1 MAETR
6 KLCKFARMGPI
17 CAKNFPPPMSP
28 PLLFP
33 LLNAIIA
40 GQPAYRAE
48 QSISAPILLP
58 QNRSVPHRDRGERI
72 IMNGQL
78 SHRHAH
84 KFRLGGSIDM
94 LTGPLLK
101 KILLFGLPLMASSI
115 LQLLFNA
122 ADVVVLGRYAS
133 YASLAAVG
141 STTAIVNLMINLLIG
156 ISIGV
161 NVLVARYLGEG
172 DKQKELSEAVH
183 TAVAVALIGGVILGG
198 IGCATASWIL
208 ELISTPE
215 DIFDLAR
222 IYLNIYFLGTPAIAV
237 YNYGAAI
244 LRARGDTQRPLLFLT
259 VSGVTNVALNLLF
272 VISFQMDVAGVA
284 LATVIS
290 EVLSAVLVL
299 VSLMRSQDELAFSWR
314 KLRIHRRS
322 LSLMSKVGIPAG
334 IQGCLFSL
342 ANLAIQGAINAY
354 GSVVV
359 AGSSAA
365 GSIDGFIYVSMNTFH
380 QTAQTFLSQN
390 IGAGKYDRVK
400 DILKKCLLCT
410 VVTGAIL
417 CTVAC
422 VFSQPLL
429 RIYNQDPA
437 VVAAGTVRL
446 YIAIAPYII
455 FGLADVLTGAIRGCG
470 SPVRPVVIN
479 LLCTCVFRLL
489 WISAINTDTVPV
501 TWVYA
506 SYPASWLVLLIA
518 LTVCWLRLYRRKI
531 RPHLTPD

>member
-1 MAETR
+1 
-6 KLCKFARMGPI
+6 
-17 CAKNFPPPMSP
+17 
-28 PLLFP
+28 
-33 LLNAIIA
+33 
-40 GQPAYRAE
+40 
-48 QSISAPILLP
+48 
-58 QNRSVPHRDRGERI
+58 
-72 IMNGQL
+72 
-78 SHRHAH
+78 
-84 KFRLGGSIDM
+84 
-94 LTGPLLK
+94 
-101 KILLFGLPLMASSI
+101 
-115 LQLLFNA
+115 
-122 ADVVVLGRYAS
+122 
-133 YASLAAVG
+133 
-141 STTAIVNLMINLLIG
+141 
-156 ISIGV
+156 
-161 NVLVARYLGEG
+161 
-172 DKQKELSEAVH
+172 
-183 TAVAVALIGGVILGG
+183 
-198 IGCATASWIL
+198 
-208 ELISTPE
+208 
-215 DIFDLAR
+215 
-222 IYLNIYFLGTPAIAV
+222 
-237 YNYGAAI
+237 
-244 LRARGDTQRPLLFLT
+244 
-259 VSGVTNVALNLLF
+259 
-272 VISFQMDVAGVA
+272 
-284 LATVIS
+284 
-290 EVLSAVLVL
+290 
-299 VSLMRSQDELAFSWR
+299 MRSQDELAFSWR

-446 YIAIAPYII
+446 YIAVAPYII

-489 WISAINTDTVPV
+489 WIAAINTDTMPV

-518 LTVCWLRLYRRKI
+518 LAVCWLRLYRRKI

>member
-1 MAETR
+1 
-6 KLCKFARMGPI
+6 
-17 CAKNFPPPMSP
+17 
-28 PLLFP
+28 
-33 LLNAIIA
+33 
-40 GQPAYRAE
+40 
-48 QSISAPILLP
+48 
-58 QNRSVPHRDRGERI
+58 
-72 IMNGQL
+72 MNGQL

-183 TAVAVALIGGVILGG
+183 TAVAIALIGGVILGG
-198 IGCATASWIL
+198 IGCVTASWIL

-259 VSGVTNVALNLLF
+259 V
-272 VISFQMDVAGVA
+272 QMDVAGVA

-342 ANLAIQGAINAY
+342 SNLAIQGAINAY

-365 GSIDGFIYVSMNTFH
+365 SSIDGFIYVSMNTFH

-417 CTVAC
+417 STIAC

-437 VVAAGTVRL
+437 VVAAGAVRL
-446 YIAIAPYII
+446 YIVVAPYII

-489 WISAINTDTVPV
+489 WIAAINTDTIPV
-501 TWVYA
+501 T
-506 SYPASWLVLLIA
+506 
-518 LTVCWLRLYRRKI
+518 
-531 RPHLTPD
+531 PD

>member
-1 MAETR
+1 
-6 KLCKFARMGPI
+6 
-17 CAKNFPPPMSP
+17 
-28 PLLFP
+28 
-33 LLNAIIA
+33 
-40 GQPAYRAE
+40 
-48 QSISAPILLP
+48 
-58 QNRSVPHRDRGERI
+58 
-72 IMNGQL
+72 MNGQL

-299 VSLMRSQDELAFSWR
+299 VSLMRSRDELAFSWR

-380 QTAQTFLSQN
+380 QTVQTFLSQN

-422 VFSQPLL
+422 VFSHPLL

-446 YIAIAPYII
+446 GGCAHRRHTRLRQPGAPGGHQSAVYLRLPSALDLGDKYGYRARHL
-455 FGLADVLTGAIRGCG
+455 GLC
-470 SPVRPVVIN
+470 
-479 LLCTCVFRLL
+479 LLPRLL
-489 WISAINTDTVPV
+489 AGAAYRPDGLLAAPVPQKNPSPSHAGLK
-501 TWVYA
+501 TPLPTAQKLCY
-506 SYPASWLVLLIA
+506 
-518 LTVCWLRLYRRKI
+518 TVCKSIRRTAPCKSIGSKTRTIWSTSTAPPSWPTWSAPCTSPAWRRPPTPCAATPPLRG
-531 RPHLTPD
+531 